1 VKVLGVAS
9 NQRSA
14 LVPNVP
20 TFAEQGYPEQQ
31 VSVWWGIAAP
41 AKTPTAILDR
51 LNSEI
56 LAAGASPTM
65 RTRLL
70 EMGAEPIT
78 TTRAQANAFLDEEIV
93 RWGKVVKSSNAQA
106 G

>member
-1 VKVLGVAS
+1 
-9 NQRSA
+9 
-14 LVPNVP
+14 
-20 TFAEQGYPEQQ
+20 
-31 VSVWWGIAAP
+31 
-41 AKTPTAILDR
+41 
-51 LNSEI
+51 
-56 LAAGASPTM
+56 M

-106 G
+106 D